1 MNRTELIVF
10 GSSSDAAA
18 TPGCRHTR
26 TVRSKQKIL
35 DATLGLI
42 AETGFE
48 GVTIAAAA
56 RAAGVTRQTV
66 YSIFTTREDMVS
78 EAMVG
83 LIVDVLGGITEKAD
97 LAETP
102 TEFIVETVVAA
113 RNLIRR
119 EPVLNSL
126 LRSGNANPLFDPDM
140 MDRAQPVVR
149 QFLDGYIER
158 NPGFD
163 SAQFHGIDGV
173 IVRVGLS
180 VILFDDPTIHHDD
193 GLRRYLERWLIPVL
207 PFS

>member
-1 MNRTELIVF
+1 MGR
-10 GSSSDAAA
+10 GWRR
-18 TPGCRHTR
+18 GCAGAVILGTM
-26 TVRSKQKIL
+26 RSKQKIL

-42 AETGFE
+42 AEGGFE
-48 GVTIAAAA
+48 EVTIAAAA

-66 YSIFTTREDMVS
+66 YSIFSTREDLIS

-83 LIVDVLGGITEKAD
+83 LVVDVIGGIREEAD
-97 LAETP
+97 QAETP
-102 TEFIVETVVAA
+102 SEFVVETIVAA

-140 MDRAQPVVR
+140 MDRAEPVVR

-163 SAQFHGIDGV
+163 ATRFDGIDSV
-173 IVRVGLS
+173 LVRNGLS
-180 VILFDDPTIHHDD
+180 VILFDDAQIRHDD
-193 GLRRYLERWLIPVL
+193 GLRAYLRRWLVPQL
-207 PFS
+207 RLD